1 MLTDREFA
9 EVRARVMF
17 AVRRP
22 PAAVRRP
29 VFALAFA
36 SLVVVMVSVFVAQ
49 QPLTPTLSP
58 LRGAREKIATIDPRP
73 AQRGEGVARSA
84 TGEGRSPKRH
94 HHHAKPKPQPVQ
106 LAAVRMDIQ
115 TADPDVRIIW
125 FARQED
131 SK

>member
-9 EVRARVMF
+9 EIRSAVMSEVRSPQP
-17 AVRRP
+17 AVRSP
-22 PAAVRRP
+22 
-29 VFALAFA
+29 FLALAFA
-36 SLVVVMVSVFVAQ
+36 SLVVFVVSIFVARV
-49 QPLTPTLSP
+49 PLTPALSP
-58 LRGAREKIATIDPRP
+58 LRGARVKVAEVAPRP
-73 AQRGEGVARSA
+73 AQRGEGVAQSA
-84 TGEGRSPKRH
+84 TGEGRTPKRRRH
-94 HHHAKPKPQPVQ
+94 HPKPKPVQ